1 MTINSLSSS
10 LAGLY
15 EQHHDPTA
23 HQDEITV
30 ISEEDF
36 LARVA
41 AFERNEEREAARA
54 KETMKRMLQSKRR
67 ERDADVQQQQQQG
80 SLVGYTPVLLAGQ

>member
-10 LAGLY
+10 LVGLY
-15 EQHHDPTA
+15 EQHHDPPV
-23 HQDEITV
+23 HQDEVTV
-30 ISEEDF
+30 ISEDDF

-67 ERDADVQQQQQQG
+67 ERERDGDVQQ
-80 SLVGYTPVLLAGQ
+80 LVGYTPVLLAGR